1 MPAALD
7 VAPCELILVFSLHG
21 PYLLTAELLARL
33 TCVVRCSDRPK
44 YVPASH
50 WWWLFPFRCFPVG
63 LSLNTEQSCRVPC
76 SSPKPLISFCWACS
90 MQPSSWGQWCCCHQA
105 GSVNLGVRAY
115 LEISVYDLNVRKWN
129 GNLTLYLSHANQSIS
144 SNEQFKVFFF
154 FLICSCHLWKSG
166 SEFRMLKLGV
176 SACRYSDDSIIRIK

>member
-1 MPAALD
+1 MLLY
-7 VAPCELILVFSLHG
+7 VSWSLCFHC
-21 PYLLTAELLARL
+21 TVL
-33 TCVVRCSDRPK
+33 TCWPLSCLQDWLVLSGAQTDPSTFQPLTGDDFSHSD
-44 YVPASH
+44 V
-50 WWWLFPFRCFPVG
+50 C

-144 SNEQFKVFFF
+144 SNEQFKVVFFF
-154 FLICSCHLWKSG
+154 F
-166 SEFRMLKLGV
+166 
-176 SACRYSDDSIIRIK
+176 